1 MSASGAIPRSTRQ
14 VALVP
19 CGSGTRRNGFTQGF
33 VMVGL
38 VPTIHVLHQLR
49 LARPRQNRV
58 MVGPVPTIHVFARW

>member
-1 MSASGAIPRSTRQ
+1 
-14 VALVP
+14 
-19 CGSGTRRNGFTQGF
+19 
-33 VMVGL
+33 MVGL